1 MTKKGKNV
9 KKLISFTVLASMAIA
24 ITSCNTS
31 NKNKNVS
38 NNNPIISET
47 ESNKIIK
54 LPNSI
59 VKYETLEE

>member
-1 MTKKGKNV
+1 M

-59 VKYETLEE
+59 VKY